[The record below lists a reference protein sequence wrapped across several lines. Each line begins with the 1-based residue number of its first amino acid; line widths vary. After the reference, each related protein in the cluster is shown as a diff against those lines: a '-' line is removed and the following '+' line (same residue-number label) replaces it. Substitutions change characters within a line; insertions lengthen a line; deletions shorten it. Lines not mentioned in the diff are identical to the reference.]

1 MPGVFPLLQQLRKR
15 LSLVGQG
22 EGASGGGVHDLVQRK
37 PQSVGYGGI
46 EIRNLNAGYSA
57 SVNIISD
64 ISMWVE
70 DGEILTLI
78 GPNGAGKST
87 LIKCL
92 CGLLRYSSGSILFK
106 QKEINGLKTHQII
119 SQSIAYVPQT
129 NNVFSR
135 LSVEHNL
142 DLGSLAN
149 PQTRDQRMVH
159 VFELFPDLQRYL
171 WKKAGIL
178 SGGQRQMLAI
188 ARALMSSPKLL
199 LLDEPSAGLSPLF
212 RRQVFEHVTKIK
224 ETGVTVVMVEQNA
237 KAALKV
243 SDRGIILAEGKLR
256 LEGTAEEVMQSPEI
270 GEIYFGA
277 QNRSDT

>member
-1 MPGVFPLLQQLRKR
+1 MEQPHYIIEMNHIYKSFSGVEALKDVSINLKKNEV
-15 LSLVGQG
+15 VGI
-22 EGASGGGVHDLVQRK
+22 
-37 PQSVGYGGI
+37 VGHH
-46 EIRNLNAGYSA
+46 
-57 SVNIISD
+57 
-64 ISMWVE
+64 
-70 DGEILTLI
+70 
-78 GPNGAGKST
+78 GAGKST

-142 DLGSLAN
+142 DLGSLAH
-149 PQTRDQRMVH
+149 PQSRDQRLVH
-159 VFELFPDLQRYL
+159 VFELFPDLKRYL
-171 WKKAGIL
+171 GKKAGIL

-212 RRQVFEHVTKIK
+212 RMQVFEYVTKIK
-224 ETGVTVVMVEQNA
+224 ETGVTVVIVEQNA
-237 KAALKV
+237 KAALKI

-256 LEGTAEEVMQSPEI
+256 LEGTAEEVLQSSEI

-277 QNRSDT
+277 QNGIDA

>member
-1 MPGVFPLLQQLRKR
+1 MNSSMNGKLL
-15 LSLVGQG
+15 
-22 EGASGGGVHDLVQRK
+22 
-37 PQSVGYGGI
+37 
-46 EIRNLNAGYSA
+46 EIRDLSAGYSA
-57 SVNIISD
+57 SVNIIKD
-64 ISMWVE
+64 ITMGVE
-70 DGEILTLI
+70 DGEILTMI

-142 DLGSLAN
+142 DLGSLAH
-149 PQTRDQRMVH
+149 PQSRDQRLVH
-159 VFELFPDLQRYL
+159 VFELFPDLKRYL
-171 WKKAGIL
+171 GKKAGIL

-237 KAALKV
+237 KAALKI

-256 LEGTAEEVMQSPEI
+256 LEGTAEEVLQSSEI

-277 QNRSDT
+277 QNGSDG

>member
-1 MPGVFPLLQQLRKR
+1 MNSSMNGKLL
-15 LSLVGQG
+15 
-22 EGASGGGVHDLVQRK
+22 
-37 PQSVGYGGI
+37 
-46 EIRNLNAGYSA
+46 EIRDLSAGYSA

-64 ISMWVE
+64 ITMGVE

-142 DLGSLAN
+142 DLGSLAH
-149 PQTRDQRMVH
+149 PQTRYQRLVH
-159 VFELFPDLQRYL
+159 VFELFPDLKRYL
-171 WKKAGIL
+171 GKKAGIL

-224 ETGVTVVMVEQNA
+224 ETGVTGVMVEQNA
-237 KAALKV
+237 KAALKI
-243 SDRGIILAEGKLR
+243 SDRGIILAVGKLR
-256 LEGTAEEVMQSPEI
+256 LEGTAEEVLQSSEI

-277 QNRSDT
+277 QNGSDA

>member
-1 MPGVFPLLQQLRKR
+1 MNGKLL
-15 LSLVGQG
+15 
-22 EGASGGGVHDLVQRK
+22 
-37 PQSVGYGGI
+37 
-46 EIRNLNAGYSA
+46 EIRNLSAGYSA
-57 SVNIISD
+57 SMNIISG
-64 ISMWVE
+64 ISMWVRE
-70 DGEILTLI
+70 GEILTLL

-87 LIKCL
+87 LIKCI
-92 CGLLRYSSGSILFK
+92 CGLLKYCSGSILFK
-106 QKEINGLKTHQII
+106 QNEINGLKTHQII

-142 DLGSLAN
+142 DLGSLAD
-149 PQTRDQRMVH
+149 PQIYNQRLEH
-159 VFELFPDLQRYL
+159 VFELFPDLKRYL
-171 WKKAGIL
+171 DKKAGIL

-188 ARALMSSPKLL
+188 ARALMSSPSLL

-224 ETGVTVVMVEQNA
+224 ESGVTVVMVEQNA

-243 SDRGIILAEGKLR
+243 SDRGIILAEGILR
-256 LEGTAEEVMQSPEI
+256 LEGSADEVLQSSEI

-277 QNRSDT
+277 QNGSGS

>member
-1 MPGVFPLLQQLRKR
+1 MNGKLL
-15 LSLVGQG
+15 
-22 EGASGGGVHDLVQRK
+22 
-37 PQSVGYGGI
+37 
-46 EIRNLNAGYSA
+46 EIRNLSAGYSA
-57 SVNIISD
+57 SMNIISG
-64 ISMWVE
+64 ISMWVRE
-70 DGEILTLI
+70 GEILTLL

-92 CGLLRYSSGSILFK
+92 CGLLKYCSGSILFK
-106 QKEINGLKTHQII
+106 QNEINGLKTHQII

-142 DLGSLAN
+142 DLGSMAD
-149 PQTRDQRMVH
+149 PQIYNQRLEH
-159 VFELFPDLQRYL
+159 VFELFPDLKRYL
-171 WKKAGIL
+171 DKKAGIL

-188 ARALMSSPKLL
+188 ARALMSSPSLL

-224 ETGVTVVMVEQNA
+224 ESGVTVVMVEQNA

-243 SDRGIILAEGKLR
+243 SDRGIILAEGILR
-256 LEGTAEEVMQSPEI
+256 LEGSADEVLQSSEI

-277 QNRSDT
+277 QNKSGS

>member
-1 MPGVFPLLQQLRKR
+1 M
-15 LSLVGQG
+15 
-22 EGASGGGVHDLVQRK
+22 
-37 PQSVGYGGI
+37 
-46 EIRNLNAGYSA
+46 
-57 SVNIISD
+57 
-64 ISMWVE
+64 
-70 DGEILTLI
+70 
-78 GPNGAGKST
+78 
-87 LIKCL
+87 
-92 CGLLRYSSGSILFK
+92 
-106 QKEINGLKTHQII
+106 
-119 SQSIAYVPQT
+119 PQT

-142 DLGSLAN
+142 DLGSLAH
-149 PQTRDQRMVH
+149 PQTRDQRLVH
-159 VFELFPDLQRYL
+159 VFELFPDLKRYL
-171 WKKAGIL
+171 GKKAGIL

-237 KAALKV
+237 KAALKI

-256 LEGTAEEVMQSPEI
+256 LEGTAEEVLQSSEI

-277 QNRSDT
+277 QNGSDA